1 MKKNQILAYL
11 LATFFGSTQ
20 KTLSETENP
29 EALTDFQANTEKLAE
44 ELEQKENK
52 ITELENSLSD
62 ASKNANVEKAQIQ
75 AKLDKAESDL
85 NAFKAE
91 LEVFGKTAEERS
103 AFLAENTRLAGWYEE
118 EKGKKNNPSQSQSQN
133 PVIESKKDAKIAKL
147 EGFPSLKKMV
157 KN

>member
-44 ELEQKENK
+44 ELEQKENT
-52 ITELENSLSD
+52 IAELQNSLD
-62 ASKNANVEKAQIQ
+62 QATANANTEKLAIQ
-75 AKLDKAESDL
+75 GKLDKMESDF
-85 NAFKAE
+85 NAVKAE
-91 LEVFGKTAEERS
+91 LEGFGKTAEER
-103 AFLAENTRLAGWYEE
+103 AAYKAENERLAGWYEE
-118 EKGKKNNPSQSQSQN
+118 EKGKKNNPSQTTAPAAEN
-133 PVIESKKDAKIAKL
+133 KKDAKTAKL
-147 EGFPSLKKMV
+147 EGFPSLKKMI